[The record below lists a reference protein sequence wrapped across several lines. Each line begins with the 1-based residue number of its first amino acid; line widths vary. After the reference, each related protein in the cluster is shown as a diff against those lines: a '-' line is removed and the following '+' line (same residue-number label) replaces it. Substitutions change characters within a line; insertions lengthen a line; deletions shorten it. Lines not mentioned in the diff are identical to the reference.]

1 MTRFL
6 LIAVFVIAATVHRNR
21 AFADP
26 PATASRQPLIGYTT
40 FRTNLP
46 GGRHANVRTMRAAV
60 VSADGS
66 GQRPI
71 AAELADGP
79 DAWTQFAGWSPDGR
93 TAIVYRG
100 WQDPENAAWEEEH
113 KRFRMEP
120 GKWQLDSYLV
130 DLASGKTTNVT
141 GVERVSHYNGGLF
154 FLPGGRTLGFTALIN
169 GISKPYQMD
178 LDGSHKRDVS
188 GEGGGFAYG
197 YSASPDGK
205 QISYHEN
212 YQIYFADADGS
223 NKRHIATG
231 HPFNFGPQWS
241 ANGEWLLFLSGR
253 HGLSNPHV
261 VRRDGT
267 GLKKLADLG
276 GYKSSILFLD
286 VPEFHDGS
294 SDLPV
299 WSRTGLTVFHTARV
313 GANVELFATELDG
326 SSTPLTESAPGT
338 LHYHPTPSGDRTRLA
353 YGSLRNG
360 VRHLFVM
367 NLADRSERQLT
378 RLSRG
383 SAALWPHWQPLADS
397 AD

>member
-1 MTRFL
+1 MNRYL
-6 LIAVFVIAATVHRNR
+6 LIIVLALTSSEKLTAADN
-21 AFADP
+21 P
-26 PATASRQPLIGYTT
+26 PAVASVSPLIGCTT

-46 GGRHANVRTMRAAV
+46 GGRHANVRTMRAAIIR
-60 VSADGS
+60 ADGS
-66 GQRPI
+66 GQRLI

-79 DAWTQFAGWSPDGR
+79 DAWTQFAGWSPDGK
-93 TAIVYRG
+93 TAIIYRG

-130 DLASGKTTNVT
+130 DVATGKATNVT

-154 FLPGGRTLGFTALIN
+154 FLPDGRTLGFTALIN
-169 GISKPYQMD
+169 GLSKPYLMD
-178 LDGSHKRDVS
+178 LDGTHKRDVS

-197 YSASPDGK
+197 YSASPAGK

-212 YQIYFADADGS
+212 YQIYVADADGS
-223 NKRHIATG
+223 NKRHIDTG

-241 ANGEWLLFLSGR
+241 ADGEWLLFLSGR
-253 HGLSNPHV
+253 HGQSNPHV

-267 GLKKLADLG
+267 GLKKLVDLG

-286 VPEFHDGS
+286 VPDFHDGS

-299 WSRTGLTVFHTARV
+299 WSPTGLTVFHTARV

-326 SSTPLTESAPGT
+326 TSTPLTKSSPGT
-338 LHYHPTPSGDRTRLA
+338 LHYHPTPSGDGTRLA
-353 YGSLRNG
+353 YGSLRDG
-360 VRHLFVM
+360 VRQLFVM

-378 RLSRG
+378 RLSRR
-383 SAALWPHWQPLADS
+383 SAALWPHWQPLPDS